1 MKSRGRWKISP
12 GGHAV
17 FAGYLLL
24 LFSVE
29 LILRL
34 LQRRPVN
41 WTSWLMLGLL
51 MLCGWALWKL
61 VWNPLRV
68 ESRWRD
74 PRAWSEGS
82 FTLGALMLGYAAI
95 VFIFGRT
102 PSKYSSHPVPR
113 SAGWFYVAVAAIP
126 LAIGAVAWLRIK
138 LSHRA
143 GHPSRAAH

>member
-24 LFSVE
+24 LFS
-29 LILRL
+29 LALALRI
-34 LQRRPVN
+34 LQRGPGN

-51 MLCGWALWKL
+51 VLCGWGLWKL
-61 VWNPLRV
+61 VWNPLRM
-68 ESRWRD
+68 EARWRD
-74 PRAWSEGS
+74 ARAWSEGS
-82 FTLGALMLGYAAI
+82 FMLGALMLCYAAI

-102 PSKYSSHPVPR
+102 PSRYNSHPVPR
-113 SAGWFYVAVAAIP
+113 STGWFYVAVAAVP
-126 LAIGAVAWLRIK
+126 LVIGAVAWLRIK